1 MQKRERDSIQNVS
14 FDSEA
19 WFTVM
24 DTPPDSLK
32 MVLKKIVVYF
42 VLYFGRKNGWN
53 LKNLIIIL
61 ILWQLYTLDC
71 QLVAFNLIV

>member
-19 WFTVM
+19 LFTVL

-32 MVLKKIVVYF
+32 MVLKKKVVYF